1 MGGGG
6 HYTVVT
12 QELIALAT
20 VQLGT
25 KPLFWGRYFKGP
37 GDQNP
42 VRYQAQLEGLILNS
56 NGIRVLPIAQ
66 QTNNVALD
74 QSTGHRDGLR
84 NGAAIVSSFGQIYLS
99 NLADGILVFL
109 DVEGPPNPSL
119 SILALFSIVPLTMIG
134 TGQMAL
140 YRWRHRLT
148 PNRLSTGRFGT
159 SWTPSPDRTMMC
171 GNPA

>member
-1 MGGGG
+1 MKVPQDKFGNLQLLTGG

-66 QTNNVALD
+66 QTNNVA
-74 QSTGHRDGLR
+74 GHRDGLR
-84 NGAAIVSSFGQIYLS
+84 NGAAIVSSFGQIYPS
-99 NLADGILVFL
+99 NLADGTLVFL

-119 SILALFSIVPLTMIG
+119 SILALFSIVPLTMLG

-140 YRWRHRLT
+140 Y
-148 PNRLSTGRFGT
+148 
-159 SWTPSPDRTMMC
+159 
-171 GNPA
+171 